1 MAAQSFDYRTAL
13 VVVDVQNDFADPGGS
28 LYVAEGDDIVPRV
41 NELIAAAGAAGA
53 LIVYTQDCHPP
64 ETPHF
69 APQGGTWPVH
79 VVRDTWGAELHTE
92 LELVGPG
99 VRKGTGSADR
109 HSGLH
114 VPRVTTRAAP
124 AP

>member
-53 LIVYTQDCHPP
+53 LIVYTQAWHTP
-64 ETPHF
+64 ETPPF
-69 APQGGTWPVH
+69 APPGGTRPVH
-79 VVRDTWGAELHTE
+79 FLRHTSGASPHPAPAGA
-92 LELVGPG
+92 GPA
-99 VRKGTGSADR
+99 VRKLGRASCRGSGVQYVWFTG
-109 HSGLH
+109 
-114 VPRVTTRAAP
+114 VPA
-124 AP
+124 